1 MPNYDTLPNQA
12 NYPNW
17 ILASVGVLVAY
28 QIAMYG
34 WVMRIVLHPAVALWP
49 WLMNKPG
56 YRLYDNIYVGYGPD
70 YMWLNG
76 ALERLLPNPELRVR
90 LEMIALVTISTLII
104 FWLTTRWWGAS
115 FGLLA
120 VALYVFWAPV
130 IMEYLMYFDVV
141 VGFGGLAALAVWH
154 RSIPKSAWWRPFVA
168 GIFVGLTMLTKQ
180 QGITLIAVFAIWRVL
195 SRSWRTSP
203 LDLVRFI
210 LGVLIPVCITGIILS
225 SQGLLGTTLFML
237 TFFIGHYVEVFSSS
251 ISRSSELVLLVMWLG
266 LIPFFVFYVLQ
277 RRDQWGSEGV
287 LLIGLL
293 PNLLILAYPR
303 YGRFHLSA
311 ATPVVAL
318 MGAGAAYYAFQAF
331 RKNGNR
337 FWRYLRTC
345 VVGAAALSL
354 IIALPLPTYY
364 RMKLGPQVDKFEALK
379 PLGQWLT
386 QYAGAAPGIRAWIL
400 PDIDPTGNFY
410 VVSDFLP
417 PTFWTE
423 TYDIIFDRPE
433 VGQRLI
439 ASLKTDPPRYAVLIN
454 NWSNQ
459 APEMLLEYL
468 HAHYTPIGTMYLGYN
483 INSPVIFY
491 KLAETISL

>member
-1 MPNYDTLPNQA
+1 MPNYDTIPNQA

-17 ILASVGVLVAY
+17 ILDSVGVLVAY

-130 IMEYLMYFDVV
+130 IMDYLMYFDVV

-303 YGRFHLSA
+303 YG
-311 ATPVVAL
+311 
-318 MGAGAAYYAFQAF
+318 
-331 RKNGNR
+331 
-337 FWRYLRTC
+337 
-345 VVGAAALSL
+345 
-354 IIALPLPTYY
+354 
-364 RMKLGPQVDKFEALK
+364 
-379 PLGQWLT
+379 
-386 QYAGAAPGIRAWIL
+386 
-400 PDIDPTGNFY
+400 
-410 VVSDFLP
+410 
-417 PTFWTE
+417 
-423 TYDIIFDRPE
+423 
-433 VGQRLI
+433 
-439 ASLKTDPPRYAVLIN
+439 
-454 NWSNQ
+454 
-459 APEMLLEYL
+459 
-468 HAHYTPIGTMYLGYN
+468 
-483 INSPVIFY
+483 
-491 KLAETISL
+491 